1 MKPASSRSLYENRF
15 TFPTKDSLTV
25 WDWIFIIAMPKT
37 VHSKWDVTKVLYSD
51 TGTFFFPVVGNTL
64 SYPTRLVGELESEY
78 TDNLRFRNPVA

>member
-51 TGTFFFPVVGNTL
+51 TGTFFFPIVGN
-64 SYPTRLVGELESEY
+64 TRLVGELESES
-78 TDNLRFRNPVA
+78 TDNLKI